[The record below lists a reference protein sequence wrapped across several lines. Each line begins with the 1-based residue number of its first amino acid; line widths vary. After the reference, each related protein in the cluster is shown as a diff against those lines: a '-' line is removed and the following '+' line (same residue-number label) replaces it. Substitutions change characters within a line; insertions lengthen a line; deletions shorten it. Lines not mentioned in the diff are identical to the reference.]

1 MQFDPGTHDQPFRK
15 DYQPDDYQLQGRPK
29 KNQKTLMNPLID
41 CDFCASP
48 YARCRIYWI
57 SFGAGLSGKA
67 LLVQECVLEGEES
80 EFLWQKDPLVL
91 VQMLGS

>member
-1 MQFDPGTHDQPFRK
+1 MTNLFAKITNQMITNCKDVRK
-15 DYQPDDYQLQGRPK
+15 K
-29 KNQKTLMNPLID
+29 KHLMNPLID